1 MSDVDDFTL
10 ATRAVETGLTPK
22 GITPQQAWL
31 SIQAGRELGLSPT
44 QAMCLVYVV
53 EGRITLKAQAMGG
66 CVQRGGGSLIWHES
80 THEVADV
87 EVILPAL
94 RDGMPPSRARVRWTL
109 DDARRAKLTNRG
121 TWQAYPLAMLAN
133 RALAQ
138 ACRIAAPAT
147 FMGVY
152 DPDEVDEIAPVVASI
167 ATAPR
172 TVPGLAPARQ
182 IEAPPPVVLDAQP
195 AAPTRIEV
203 PEWAAACA
211 GELLSPDQAD
221 EVTGL
226 LRAHGVPMAP
236 VTKKH
241 GEPHTWTGATVQA
254 IVGRAAVW
262 LAERAQRGA
271 AQVVARGEPAAEQ
284 GGGEE

>member
-22 GITPQQAWL
+22 GVTPQQAWL

-80 THEVADV
+80 THEAADV

-94 RDGMPPSRARVRWTL
+94 REGMPPSRARVRWTL
-109 DDARRAKLTNRG
+109 DDARRAKLLSRG

-152 DPDEVDEIAPVVASI
+152 DPDEVDESAPVVASI

-172 TVPGLAPARQ
+172 TVPGLAPTRQ
-182 IEAPPPVVLDAQP
+182 IEAPPPAVRDARPAGIEIPGWADGAAPLTDAQR
-195 AAPTRIEV
+195 AHVLAVIDGEGVQLGAVTRRHGQ
-203 PEWAAACA
+203 PEAWTGEAAA
-211 GELLSPDQAD
+211 
-221 EVTGL
+221 
-226 LRAHGVPMAP
+226 
-236 VTKKH
+236 
-241 GEPHTWTGATVQA
+241 A
-254 IVGRAAVW
+254 ILGRLAVRRQ
-262 LAERAQRGA
+262 ERAQVH
-271 AQVVARGEPAAEQ
+271 AQPVRAQPGPET

>member
-1 MSDVDDFTL
+1 MSTSIMINGFDDLERAGRFLMTAGVPKDEAGLRLAVGVGMGMSLMQCLNDIHMIKGRPTVGATVQLAQIRAKGVRHDWTETTPQRATL
-10 ATRAVETGLTPK
+10 VLLIPGEDAPRSTTYTFEEAKAAALTGKDNWRNHPAAMLRARCITTAIRMWCPELLGVTVYDRDEVETYGAAAVP
-22 GITPQQAWL
+22 
-31 SIQAGRELGLSPT
+31 
-44 QAMCLVYVV
+44 
-53 EGRITLKAQAMGG
+53 
-66 CVQRGGGSLIWHES
+66 
-80 THEVADV
+80 VA
-87 EVILPAL
+87 
-94 RDGMPPSRARVRWTL
+94 
-109 DDARRAKLTNRG
+109 
-121 TWQAYPLAMLAN
+121 
-133 RALAQ
+133 
-138 ACRIAAPAT
+138 
-147 FMGVY
+147 
-152 DPDEVDEIAPVVASI
+152 
-167 ATAPR
+167 APR

-182 IEAPPPVVLDAQP
+182 IEAPPPTVLDAQP
-195 AAPTRIEV
+195 AAPARIEV

-211 GELLSPDQAD
+211 GELLSPDQAG

-226 LRAHGVPMAP
+226 LRAHGVPLAP

>member
-66 CVQRGGGSLIWHES
+66 CVQRGGGSLVWHES

-94 RDGMPPSRARVRWTL
+94 REGMPPSRARVRWTL

-152 DPDEVDEIAPVVASI
+152 DPDEVDEVAPVVASI
-167 ATAPR
+167 ATVPR

-195 AAPTRIEV
+195 VATARIEI
-203 PEWAAACA
+203 PEWAAGSEPLTPAQVA
-211 GELLSPDQAD
+211 HVRAALDLHRVP
-221 EVTGL
+221 
-226 LRAHGVPMAP
+226 LRRV
-236 VTKKH
+236 VERH
-241 GEPHTWTGATVQA
+241 GEPDAWTGEAACA
-254 IVGRAAVW
+254 ILSRIAQ
-262 LAERAQRGA
+262 LQAERAQRGE
-271 AQVVARGEPAAEQ
+271 AQRVASAEPLAVV